1 MIKINIINDIIRICP
16 FDETKPF
23 LEVDEKTLE
32 QIMEGK
38 IVAKNGLLV
47 DNTSTLNATKRI
59 KELKQQ
65 IVKFKEDVEQV
76 ELFGMQRD
84 DFEQKKKMCQ
94 NIVLELKT
102 LENELK
108 NQ

>member
-1 MIKINIINDIIRICP
+1 MLQSKDYELSCKIINLKSKLQKYKYDI
-16 FDETKPF
+16 
-23 LEVDEKTLE
+23 
-32 QIMEGK
+32 
-38 IVAKNGLLV
+38 
-47 DNTSTLNATKRI
+47 
-59 KELKQQ
+59 
-65 IVKFKEDVEQV
+65 EQV